1 MPYRIGAA
9 TIGPGETIFF
19 MVGAANRDP
28 AVFPDP
34 ERFDIG
40 RTPNPHLGFGAGIH
54 YCIGAPLARLEAQIA
69 LTRLLQRFPSLELA
83 DAQPRWRRLIN
94 LRGLEA
100 LDLRG
105 VRAPTA

>member
-19 MVGAANRDP
+19 MV
-28 AVFPDP
+28 
-34 ERFDIG
+34 
-40 RTPNPHLGFGAGIH
+40 GAGIH

-83 DAQPRWRRLIN
+83 DAQPHWRRLIN